1 LTAKSN
7 PGLDQNATQILREGF
22 MSVLLDPAL
31 RRDLARAA
39 LSLAGTTPWRE
50 VTITKLADAAS
61 RPVSE
66 YYGASVSEAVD
77 CVEEAFDRAI
87 ADNVDKLDPA
97 QSVRD
102 RLFELIMRRFEA
114 MEPHRAAVL
123 SMEQGNDR
131 DPTIMATVHQ
141 RHVRCAR
148 WVLALA
154 GLEADGMTGQAR
166 AQGLGVIIGQA
177 RAAWRGDDAGDFA
190 KTMASLDK
198 NLRRAEEMFGRW
210 AGFEAKPKADD
221 GTSP

>member
-1 LTAKSN
+1 MSLTADS
-7 PGLDQNATQILREGF
+7 
-22 MSVLLDPAL
+22 AL

-39 LSLAGTTPWRE
+39 LAVAANTPWRE
-50 VTITKLADAAS
+50 TTLVKLADEANRPAADF
-61 RPVSE
+61 
-66 YYGASVSEAVD
+66 YGASLGEAVD

-87 ADNVDKLDPA
+87 ADDLDALDPG

-114 MEPHRAAVL
+114 MEPHRKAVL
-123 SMEQGNDR
+123 AMEAGQDS
-131 DPTIMATVHQ
+131 DPILLAAAHQ

-154 GLEADGMTGQAR
+154 GLTADGMTGQAR

-177 RAAWRGDDAGDFA
+177 RAAWRGDDAGDFT

-210 AGFEAKPKADD
+210 AGFEAKPRE
-221 GTSP
+221 TSGE

>member
-1 LTAKSN
+1 MH
-7 PGLDQNATQILREGF
+7 LDASI
-22 MSVLLDPAL
+22 

-39 LSLAGTTPWRE
+39 LSLAATGPWRE
-50 VTITKLADAAS
+50 VTLQQLAHAAN
-61 RPVSE
+61 RPVSDF
-66 YYGASVSEAVD
+66 YGASLGDAVD
-77 CVEEAFDRAI
+77 AAEEAFDRAI
-87 ADNVDKLDPA
+87 GDNLDQLDPN

-123 SMEQGNDR
+123 AMEQGGDR
-131 DPTIMATVHQ
+131 DPVLMAAAHQ

-148 WVLALA
+148 WVLALS
-154 GLEADGMTGQAR
+154 GLEADGMTGNAR

-177 RAAWRGDDAGDFA
+177 RAAWRGDEAGDFA

-210 AGFEAKPKADD
+210 AGFGVKPKSDD
-221 GTSP
+221 ASA

>member
-1 LTAKSN
+1 
-7 PGLDQNATQILREGF
+7 

-39 LSLAGTTPWRE
+39 LSLAASTPWRE
-50 VTITKLADAAS
+50 VTLVKLADSAN

-66 YYGASVSEAVD
+66 YYGASVGEALD

-87 ADNVDKLDPA
+87 GDSLDKLDNS

-123 SMEQGNDR
+123 AMEQGQDR
-131 DPTIMATVHQ
+131 DPTLMAGAHQ

-177 RAAWRGDDAGDFA
+177 RAAWRGDAAGDYA

-210 AGFEAKPKADD
+210 AGFEARPKSEDSAA
-221 GTSP
+221 P

>member
-1 LTAKSN
+1 MTSA
-7 PGLDQNATQILREGF
+7 LDSAI
-22 MSVLLDPAL
+22 

-39 LSLAGTTPWRE
+39 LSLAAAGPWRE
-50 VTITKLADAAS
+50 VTLLKLADEAA
-61 RPVSE
+61 RPISDF
-66 YYGASVSEAVD
+66 YGASLGEAVD

-87 ADNVDKLDPA
+87 ADNLEALDPG

-123 SMEQGNDR
+123 AMEHGLDR
-131 DPTIMATVHQ
+131 DPTLMAAAHQ

-177 RAAWRGDDAGDFA
+177 RASWRGDDAGDYA

-210 AGFEAKPKADD
+210 AGFEAKAKPDD
-221 GTSP
+221 AGAP

>member
-1 LTAKSN
+1 MSN
-7 PGLDQNATQILREGF
+7 NLDNSA
-22 MSVLLDPAL
+22 

-39 LSLAGTTPWRE
+39 LSLAASTPWRE
-50 VTITKLADAAS
+50 VTIVRLADAAS
-61 RPVSE
+61 RPVTDF
-66 YYGASVSEAVD
+66 YGASLWEAVD

-87 ADNVDKLDPA
+87 AEDLDALDPT
-97 QSVRD
+97 QTVRD

-114 MEPHRAAVL
+114 MEQYRAAVL
-123 SMEQGNDR
+123 AMEHGVDR
-131 DPTIMATVHQ
+131 DPTLLASAHQ

-166 AQGLGVIIGQA
+166 AQGLAVIIGQA
-177 RAAWRGDDAGDFA
+177 RIAWRADSAGDYA

-210 AGFEAKPKADD
+210 AGFDPRPKPD
-221 GTSP
+221 GESAS

>member
-1 LTAKSN
+1 MTA
-7 PGLDQNATQILREGF
+7 LDTA
-22 MSVLLDPAL
+22 V

-39 LSLAGTTPWRE
+39 LDLAGKQPWRE
-50 VTITKLADAAS
+50 VTVAKLAEAAG
-61 RPVSE
+61 RPLADL
-66 YYGASVSEAVD
+66 YGASLGEAVD

-87 ADNVDKLDPA
+87 ADGAALDPG

-102 RLFELIMRRFEA
+102 RLFDLIMRRFEA
-114 MEPHRAAVL
+114 MEPHRAAVA
-123 SMEQGNDR
+123 SMETGVDR
-131 DPTIMATVHQ
+131 DPILLAAQHQ

-177 RAAWRGDDAGDFA
+177 RSAWRGDDAGDFA

-210 AGFEAKPKADD
+210 AGFEAKPKQDSA
-221 GTSP
+221 SAP

>member
-1 LTAKSN
+1 
-7 PGLDQNATQILREGF
+7 
-22 MSVLLDPAL
+22 MSVTLEAAI

-39 LSLAGTTPWRE
+39 LAFAAASPWRE
-50 VTITKLADAAS
+50 ATLVRLADAAS
-61 RPVSE
+61 RPVGDF
-66 YYGASVSEAVD
+66 YGASVGEAVD

-87 ADNVDKLDPA
+87 GEDLDKLVPS

-123 SMEQGNDR
+123 AMEQGGDR
-131 DPTIMATVHQ
+131 DPVIMAAAHQ

-177 RAAWRGDDAGDFA
+177 RAAWRGDEAGDVA

-210 AGFEAKPKADD
+210 AGFEAKAKADD
-221 GTSP
+221 ASA

>member
-1 LTAKSN
+1 
-7 PGLDQNATQILREGF
+7 
-22 MSVLLDPAL
+22 MSAHLDPAA

-39 LSLAGTTPWRE
+39 LAVAGDTPWRE
-50 VTITKLADAAS
+50 LTLAKLAQAAA
-61 RPVSE
+61 RPLSDF
-66 YYGASVSEAVD
+66 YGASLGEAVD

-87 ADNVDKLDPA
+87 ADGADELDPG

-114 MEPHRAAVL
+114 MEPHRKAIL
-123 SMEQGNDR
+123 SMEHGVDR
-131 DPTIMATVHQ
+131 DPTLMAAAHQ

-210 AGFEAKPKADD
+210 AGFEAKPKPEDPGPA
-221 GTSP
+221 

>member
-1 LTAKSN
+1 MSTT
-7 PGLDQNATQILREGF
+7 LDSA
-22 MSVLLDPAL
+22 A

-39 LSLAGTTPWRE
+39 LTLAASTPWRE
-50 VTITKLADAAS
+50 VTLLKLADSAA
-61 RPVSE
+61 RPISDF
-66 YYGASVSEAVD
+66 YGASLGEAVD

-87 ADNVDKLDPA
+87 GDNLEALDA
-97 QSVRD
+97 GHSVRD

-114 MEPHRAAVL
+114 MEPHRAAVIA
-123 SMEQGNDR
+123 MEAGADR
-131 DPTIMATVHQ
+131 DPTLMAAAHQ

-148 WVLALA
+148 WVLALS

-177 RAAWRGDDAGDFA
+177 RMAWRGDDAGDFA

-221 GTSP
+221 ASGVP

>member
-1 LTAKSN
+1 MTA
-7 PGLDQNATQILREGF
+7 LDTA
-22 MSVLLDPAL
+22 V

-39 LSLAGTTPWRE
+39 LELAAKGSWRE
-50 VTITKLADAAS
+50 IPLARLAEATRRPLADF
-61 RPVSE
+61 
-66 YYGASVSEAVD
+66 YGASLWEAVD

-87 ADNVDKLDPA
+87 ADGPALDPA

-102 RLFELIMRRFEA
+102 RLFDLVMRRFEA

-123 SMEQGNDR
+123 AMEAGVDR
-131 DPTIMATVHQ
+131 DPILLTSVHQ
-141 RHVRCAR
+141 RHVRCGR

-177 RAAWRGDDAGDFA
+177 RSAWRGDDAGDFA

-210 AGFEAKPKADD
+210 AGFEAKPKQD
-221 GTSP
+221 GPSPP

>member
-1 LTAKSN
+1 MAAS
-7 PGLDQNATQILREGF
+7 LDSA
-22 MSVLLDPAL
+22 V

-39 LSLAGTTPWRE
+39 LSLASTTRWNE
-50 VTITKLADAAS
+50 VTLARLAEAAGK
-61 RPVSE
+61 PLE
-66 YYGASVSEAVD
+66 EFYGASLGEAID

-87 ADNVDKLDPA
+87 ADAPLDPA

-102 RLFELIMRRFEA
+102 RLFDLIMKRFEA
-114 MEPHRAAVL
+114 MEPHRKAVIA
-123 SMEQGNDR
+123 MEHGLDR
-131 DPTIMATVHQ
+131 DPVLLAAAHQ

-177 RAAWRGDDAGDFA
+177 RSAWRGDDAGDYA

-221 GTSP
+221 ASA

>member
-1 LTAKSN
+1 VHPS
-7 PGLDQNATQILREGF
+7 LDENATQFQFEGF
-22 MSVLLDPAL
+22 MSVPLDPAL

-39 LSLAGTTPWRE
+39 LSLAVSTPWRE
-50 VTITKLADAAS
+50 VTLTKLADAAN
-61 RPVSE
+61 RTVSE
-66 YYGASVSEAVD
+66 YYGASVGEALD

-87 ADNVDKLDPA
+87 GDNLDKLDSA

-114 MEPHRAAVL
+114 MEPHRAAVIA
-123 SMEQGNDR
+123 MEQGQDR
-131 DPTIMATVHQ
+131 DPTLLATAHQ

-148 WVLALA
+148 WVLAIA

-177 RAAWRGDDAGDFA
+177 RAAWRGDSAGDFA
-190 KTMASLDK
+190 KTMASLDR

-210 AGFEAKPKADD
+210 AGFEAKPKPDD
-221 GTSP
+221 ATPP

>member
-1 LTAKSN
+1 
-7 PGLDQNATQILREGF
+7 
-22 MSVLLDPAL
+22 M
-31 RRDLARAA
+31 
-39 LSLAGTTPWRE
+39 PWRE
-50 VTITKLADAAS
+50 VTLLKLADTAA
-61 RPVSE
+61 RPISDF
-66 YYGASVSEAVD
+66 YGASLGEAVD

-87 ADNVDKLDPA
+87 GDNLEALDPA

-114 MEPHRAAVL
+114 MEPHRAAVVA
-123 SMEQGNDR
+123 MEAGADR
-131 DPTIMATVHQ
+131 DPTLMAAAHQ

-148 WVLALA
+148 WVLALS

-177 RAAWRGDDAGDFA
+177 RMAWRGDDAGDFN

-210 AGFEAKPKADD
+210 AGFEAKPKADE
-221 GTSP
+221 TSSVS

>member
-1 LTAKSN
+1 
-7 PGLDQNATQILREGF
+7 
-22 MSVLLDPAL
+22 MSLLDPAL
-31 RRDLARAA
+31 RRDLARAGLA
-39 LSLAGTTPWRE
+39 LAAEGPWKE
-50 VTITKLADAAS
+50 VTLAKLAQAAG
-61 RPVSE
+61 RALPE
-66 YYGASVSEAVD
+66 LYGATLWEAVD
-77 CVEEAFDRAI
+77 CAEEAFDRAI
-87 ADNVDKLDPA
+87 AASMDKLDPA

-123 SMEQGNDR
+123 AMEQGLDR
-131 DPTIMATVHQ
+131 DPTLMASQHQ

-190 KTMASLDK
+190 RTMASLDK

-210 AGFEAKPKADD
+210 AGFEGKKADE
-221 GTSP
+221 SPSS

>member
-1 LTAKSN
+1 MTAI
-7 PGLDQNATQILREGF
+7 DAA
-22 MSVLLDPAL
+22 V
-31 RRDLARAA
+31 RRDLARAV
-39 LSLAGTTPWRE
+39 LSIAAETPWRE
-50 VTITKLADAAS
+50 VTLAQLAEAAG
-61 RPVSE
+61 RPLSDL
-66 YYGASVSEAVD
+66 YGASLGEAMD

-87 ADNVDKLDPA
+87 ADNLEPLDAA

-102 RLFELIMRRFEA
+102 RLFDLIMRRFEA

-123 SMEQGNDR
+123 AMEAGVDR
-131 DPTIMATVHQ
+131 DPILLAAAHQ
-141 RHVRCAR
+141 RNVRCAR

-177 RAAWRGDDAGDFA
+177 RAAWRDDAAGDFT

-210 AGFEAKPKADD
+210 AGFETKTKSAEA
-221 GTSP
+221 GAALEE

>member
-1 LTAKSN
+1 MSAH
-7 PGLDQNATQILREGF
+7 LDAAT
-22 MSVLLDPAL
+22 

-39 LSLAGTTPWRE
+39 LDLAVSTPWRD
-50 VTITKLADAAS
+50 VTLAKLADAAG
-61 RPVSE
+61 RPLAE
-66 YYGASVSEAVD
+66 LYGASLGEALD

-87 ADNVDKLDPA
+87 ADNMEALDPT

-114 MEPHRAAVL
+114 MEPHRAAVM
-123 SMEQGNDR
+123 SMEQGADR
-131 DPTIMATVHQ
+131 DPTLLAAAHQ

-210 AGFEAKPKADD
+210 AGFEKKEAV
-221 GTSP
+221 GSSE

>member
-1 LTAKSN
+1 
-7 PGLDQNATQILREGF
+7 
-22 MSVLLDPAL
+22 MSVTLDSAI
-31 RRDLARAA
+31 RRELARAA
-39 LSLAGTTPWRE
+39 LSVAAAGAWRD
-50 VTITKLADAAS
+50 VTLMRLADAAG
-61 RPVSE
+61 RPISE
-66 YYGASVSEAVD
+66 FYGASLGEAAD

-87 ADNVDKLDPA
+87 ADATQQLDPG

-123 SMEQGNDR
+123 SMEQGADR
-131 DPTIMATVHQ
+131 DPTLMAAAHQ

-177 RAAWRGDDAGDFA
+177 RAAWRSDDAGDFT
-190 KTMASLDK
+190 KTMASLDR

-221 GTSP
+221 ASPP

>member
-1 LTAKSN
+1 
-7 PGLDQNATQILREGF
+7 
-22 MSVLLDPAL
+22 MSASLDPAL

-39 LSLAGTTPWRE
+39 LSLAAEGMWRE
-50 VTITKLADAAS
+50 VTLARLAQATGRPLADL
-61 RPVSE
+61 
-66 YYGASVSEAVD
+66 YGASLGEALD

-87 ADNVDKLDPA
+87 ADNIEAFDPA

-123 SMEQGNDR
+123 AMEQGMDR
-131 DPTIMATVHQ
+131 DPTLLAAAHQ

-210 AGFEAKPKADD
+210 AGFEKKEAA
-221 GTSP
+221 GSSE

>member
-1 LTAKSN
+1 
-7 PGLDQNATQILREGF
+7 
-22 MSVLLDPAL
+22 MSALHDPVL

-39 LSLAGTTPWRE
+39 LSSAASGAWRE
-50 VTITKLADAAS
+50 VTLVKLADAAA
-61 RPVSE
+61 RPVADF
-66 YYGASVSEAVD
+66 YGASLGEAID

-87 ADNVDKLDPA
+87 ADDMDQLTA
-97 QSVRD
+97 GQSVRD
-102 RLFELIMRRFEA
+102 RLFDLIMRRFEA

-123 SMEQGNDR
+123 AMEQGMDR
-131 DPTIMATVHQ
+131 DPTLLAAAHQ

-148 WVLALA
+148 WVLALS
-154 GLEADGMTGQAR
+154 GLEADGMTGNAR

-210 AGFEAKPKADD
+210 AGFEAKPKSDD
-221 GTSP
+221 GAASA

>member
-1 LTAKSN
+1 MTA
-7 PGLDQNATQILREGF
+7 LH
-22 MSVLLDPAL
+22 DPEL
-31 RRDLARAA
+31 RRGLAQAA
-39 LSLAGTTPWRE
+39 LTLAANRPWRE
-50 VTITKLADAAS
+50 VTLPQLAEAAG
-61 RPVSE
+61 RPVEE
-66 YYGASVSEAVD
+66 YYGASLGEAVD

-87 ADNVDKLDPA
+87 ADNLDQLDPD

-102 RLFELIMRRFEA
+102 RLFELIVRRFEA

-123 SMEQGNDR
+123 AMEQGLDR
-131 DPTIMATVHQ
+131 DPTLMAAAHQ

-166 AQGLGVIIGQA
+166 AQGLGVIVGQA

-210 AGFEAKPKADD
+210 AGFGAKPKPDD
-221 GTSP
+221 GE

>member
-1 LTAKSN
+1 
-7 PGLDQNATQILREGF
+7 
-22 MSVLLDPAL
+22 MSMLLDPSV

-39 LSLAGTTPWRE
+39 LHLASTAAWRG
-50 VTITKLADAAS
+50 VTLAALADAAS
-61 RPVSE
+61 RPLSDF
-66 YYGASVSEAVD
+66 YGATLGEAID

-87 ADNVDKLDPA
+87 ADKIDALDPA

-114 MEPHRAAVL
+114 MEPHRAAVVA
-123 SMEQGNDR
+123 MEQGMDR
-131 DPTIMATVHQ
+131 DPTLLAVAHQ
-141 RHVRCAR
+141 RHVRAAR

-177 RAAWRGDDAGDFA
+177 RGAWRSDDAGDFA

-210 AGFEAKPKADD
+210 AGFEAKSKDSGA
-221 GTSP
+221 T

>member
-1 LTAKSN
+1 MQ
-7 PGLDQNATQILREGF
+7 LDAAI
-22 MSVLLDPAL
+22 

-39 LSLAGTTPWRE
+39 LSLAAAGSWRE
-50 VTITKLADAAS
+50 VTLVRLAHAAN

-66 YYGASVSEAVD
+66 LYGASLGEAVD

-87 ADNVDKLDPA
+87 GEDLDKLDPG

-114 MEPHRAAVL
+114 MEPHRTAVL
-123 SMEQGNDR
+123 AMEQGGDR
-131 DPTIMATVHQ
+131 DPVMMAAAHQ

-177 RAAWRGDDAGDFA
+177 RAAWRGDEAGDFA

-198 NLRRAEEMFGRW
+198 NLRRAEETFGRW
-210 AGFEAKPKADD
+210 AGFEAKPKTDAA
-221 GTSP
+221 GG

>member
-1 LTAKSN
+1 
-7 PGLDQNATQILREGF
+7 

-39 LSLAGTTPWRE
+39 LSLAASGAWRE
-50 VTITKLADAAS
+50 VTLTKLADAAN
-61 RPVSE
+61 RPVSD
-66 YYGASVSEAVD
+66 YYGASVGEAVD

-87 ADNVDKLDPA
+87 GDNLDKLDPG

-114 MEPHRAAVL
+114 MEPHRAAVT
-123 SMEQGNDR
+123 SMEQGQDR
-131 DPTIMATVHQ
+131 DPTLIAAAHQ

-148 WVLALA
+148 WVLAIA

-177 RAAWRGDDAGDFA
+177 RAAWRGDSAGDFA
-190 KTMASLDK
+190 KTMASLDR

-210 AGFEAKPKADD
+210 AGFESKPKSDD
-221 GTSP
+221 ATPP

>member
-1 LTAKSN
+1 
-7 PGLDQNATQILREGF
+7 
-22 MSVLLDPAL
+22 MSVPLDPAL

-39 LSLAGTTPWRE
+39 LSLAASTPWRE
-50 VTITKLADAAS
+50 VTLVKLAAAAG
-61 RPVSE
+61 RPVSD
-66 YYGASVSEAVD
+66 YYGASVGEGAD

-87 ADNVDKLDPA
+87 GDNIDKLDPS

-123 SMEQGNDR
+123 AMEQGSDR
-131 DPTIMATVHQ
+131 DPTIMAVAHQ

-210 AGFEAKPKADD
+210 AGFEAKRKAEDA
-221 GTSP
+221 TPS

>member
-1 LTAKSN
+1 MSST
-7 PGLDQNATQILREGF
+7 LDSSI
-22 MSVLLDPAL
+22 
-31 RRDLARAA
+31 RRDLSRAA
-39 LSLAGTTPWRE
+39 LSLAASGPWRE
-50 VTITKLADAAS
+50 VTLVRLAHVAS
-61 RPVSE
+61 RPVSDF
-66 YYGASVSEAVD
+66 YGASLGEALD

-87 ADNVDKLDPA
+87 GEDMDQLDPG

-114 MEPHRAAVL
+114 MEPHRASVL
-123 SMEQGNDR
+123 AMEQGADR
-131 DPTIMATVHQ
+131 DPVLMAGAHQ
-141 RHVRCAR
+141 RNVRCAR

-154 GLEADGMTGQAR
+154 GLEADGMTGNAR

-210 AGFEAKPKADD
+210 AGFEAKPKADEA
-221 GTSP
+221 SA

>member
-1 LTAKSN
+1 
-7 PGLDQNATQILREGF
+7 
-22 MSVLLDPAL
+22 MSAQLDPAI

-39 LSLAGTTPWRE
+39 LSLAGVKPWRE
-50 VTITKLADAAS
+50 VTLATLAHAAS
-61 RPVSE
+61 RPISDF
-66 YYGASVSEAVD
+66 YGASPGEAID

-87 ADNVDKLDPA
+87 ADNMDQLDPG

-123 SMEQGNDR
+123 AMEHGVDR
-131 DPTIMATVHQ
+131 DPTLMAGAHQ

-154 GLEADGMTGQAR
+154 GLEADGVTGQMR
-166 AQGLGVIIGQA
+166 AQGLSVIIGQA

-210 AGFEAKPKADD
+210 AGFEKKEGIAN
-221 GTSP
+221 GE